1 MLEDSSGLV
10 IDRDVR
16 NWVLIPLT
24 VSVLLLLL
32 LRQYASVL
40 LTGQSSGGEAQDEND
55 VRQKAIL
62 DRCKVMKATSGL
74 LTPSG
79 FHQRIRY
86 FTDQVSIIVIII
98 ENHSFNGSVYPCSR
112 CDEPRA

>member
-1 MLEDSSGLV
+1 MLDDSSGLV

-32 LRQYASVL
+32 LRQYASVI
-40 LTGQSSGGEAQDEND
+40 LTGQSGGGDAQDEND
-55 VRQKAIL
+55 VKQKAIL
-62 DRCKVMKATSGL
+62 DRCRVMKASSGL

-86 FTDQVSIIVIII
+86 FTDQVLNCNNLSSICIQWGAILFRI
-98 ENHSFNGSVYPCSR
+98 
-112 CDEPRA
+112 DDTDK